1 MSSETGGFATLL
13 RPFRALRRYLSF
25 RRRAKRLSERDRYIY
40 D

>member
-1 MSSETGGFATLL
+1 MSSETRGIAVLL
-13 RPFRALRRYLSF
+13 RPFRALGRYLAF